1 MNKVI
6 MIGNMANDPEARTT
20 QSGISQSTFR
30 IAVQRRFAN
39 QQGVREAD
47 FFTVIAWRQTA
58 DFCNRYLSKGRRVAV
73 EGSIQNR
80 SYDAQDGSKRYVTEI
95 IADSVE
101 ALGSRDEAG
110 GQYRPRDNGPT
121 PPPAQ
126 PAPPSMNDFTE
137 VDDDELP
144 F

>member
-6 MIGNMANDPEARTT
+6 MIGNLANDPEARTT

-58 DFCNRYLSKGRRVAV
+58 DFCNRYLSKGRRIAV

-101 ALGSRDEAG
+101 ALGGRDEAG
-110 GQYRPRDNGPT
+110 NGGPRPRDPGPT
-121 PPPAQ
+121 PPPA
-126 PAPPSMNDFTE
+126 APTPSANDFTE

>member
-6 MIGNMANDPEARTT
+6 LIGNLAADPESRTT
-20 QSGISQSTFR
+20 QSGISQCTLR
-30 IAVQRRFAN
+30 LAVQRRFAN

-47 FFTVIAWRQTA
+47 FFTVICWRQTA
-58 DFCNRYLSKGRRVAV
+58 DFAARYLSKGRRVAV

-95 IADSVE
+95 VADDVEFLSSVQDNNQARQNE
-101 ALGSRDEAG
+101 AV
-110 GQYRPRDNGPT
+110 
-121 PPPAQ
+121 PPP
-126 PAPPSMNDFTE
+126 PEPMGFAPQANGGFTE
-137 VDDDELP
+137 VEDDELP

>member
-6 MIGNMANDPEARTT
+6 LIGNLAADPELRKTA
-20 QSGISQSTFR
+20 SDISVCTFR

-47 FFTVIAWRQTA
+47 FFNIVVWRGLA
-58 DFCNRYLSKGRRVAV
+58 DNCARYLAKGRRVAV
-73 EGSIQNR
+73 TGQLQNR
-80 SYDAQDGSKRYVTEI
+80 SYDAQDGTKRYVTEVV
-95 IADSVE
+95 ADDVE
-101 ALGSRDEAG
+101 FLSS
-110 GQYRPRDNGPT
+110 GQNGQQGQTAPGDV
-121 PPPAQ
+121 PPP
-126 PAPPSMNDFTE
+126 PEPPSSYTSNTGFTQ